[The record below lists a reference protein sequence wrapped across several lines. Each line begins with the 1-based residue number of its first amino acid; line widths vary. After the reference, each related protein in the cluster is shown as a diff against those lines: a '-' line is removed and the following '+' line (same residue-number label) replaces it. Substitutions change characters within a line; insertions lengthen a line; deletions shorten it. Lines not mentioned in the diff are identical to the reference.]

1 MLLSIHRAT
10 DTMHINKVY
19 KPGIIAVAALLAMTS
34 CGKDAEN
41 EAKHARK
48 AAASKQRRTVVVD
61 HMAPPDTSSV
71 DTLRVPEQ
79 PVHETAEA
87 GNGAVGTFTMEGTLD
102 GVPVEIH
109 LTVGRDGSVE
119 GWYSEDGSEHVALRG
134 LSRLAGGG
142 NRALLKMDEEIDG
155 AVYNHING
163 MLTVSD
169 GVASFRGSY
178 VDADSVAHT
187 LVAATPSAD

>member
-19 KPGIIAVAALLAMTS
+19 KPGIISVAALLAMTS

-87 GNGAVGTFTMEGTLD
+87 GNGAVGTSTMEGT
-102 GVPVEIH
+102 
-109 LTVGRDGSVE
+109 RDGAPVE